1 MLKIIHSFIMR
12 RSKYY
17 IEFMR
22 YDSKH
27 RTKLGTQHASL
38 TFVSHYLLVKRIL
51 CFEYEF
57 VSFYASR
64 NPYKITKL
72 TVTQMSFSCYH
83 CEMKSYLSVK
93 YPRLIHTAGHLHWK
107 LPDTITNTGDT
118 VTEIVSRKEVR
129 RESPLEPG
137 WTELAWPHLNTS
149 ATPGLAASVGT
160 TDSGLGGR
168 TS

>member
-38 TFVSHYLLVKRIL
+38 TFVSHYLLVKRTL
-51 CFEYEF
+51 CFEYEVF
-57 VSFYASR
+57 MQVG
-64 NPYKITKL
+64 IHTKL

-83 CEMKSYLSVK
+83 CEMNLYLSVK
-93 YPRLIHTAGHLHWK
+93 YSRLIHTAWHLHWK

>member
-38 TFVSHYLLVKRIL
+38 TFVSHYLLVKRTL

-57 VSFYASR
+57 VCFYASR
-64 NPYKITKL
+64 NPYKID
-72 TVTQMSFSCYH
+72 
-83 CEMKSYLSVK
+83 SYSNELFLLS
-93 YPRLIHTAGHLHWK
+93 L
-107 LPDTITNTGDT
+107 
-118 VTEIVSRKEVR
+118 
-129 RESPLEPG
+129 
-137 WTELAWPHLNTS
+137 
-149 ATPGLAASVGT
+149 
-160 TDSGLGGR
+160 
-168 TS
+168 

>member
-1 MLKIIHSFIMR
+1 MNL
-12 RSKYY
+12 
-17 IEFMR
+17 
-22 YDSKH
+22 
-27 RTKLGTQHASL
+27 
-38 TFVSHYLLVKRIL
+38 
-51 CFEYEF
+51 
-57 VSFYASR
+57 
-64 NPYKITKL
+64 
-72 TVTQMSFSCYH
+72 
-83 CEMKSYLSVK
+83 YLSVK
-93 YPRLIHTAGHLHWK
+93 YPRFIHLYIQ
-107 LPDTITNTGDT
+107 PDTCTGSYQTLITNTGDT